1 MKKETQLRTPEAIES
16 LYLRVFD
23 LVNRGASFEITKD
36 HSLHELANELEADGL
51 LQRKTLGPALAL
63 HAGWR
68 LTYVGRLEWAR
79 ILREARDRVWWRKY
93 RRGIGRALLVIIPA
107 AWTVITVLIDI
118 FRDSIRAWLSG
129 LFGW

>member
-51 LQRKTLGPALAL
+51 LQRKTFGPALAL

-79 ILREARDRVWWRKY
+79 ILREVRERVWWRRY
-93 RRGIGRALLVIIPA
+93 RRGIWRAMLVIIPA
-107 AWTVITVLIDI
+107 AWTAFVVFIDI
-118 FRDSIRAWLSG
+118 YRDRICAWLNG

>member
-36 HSLHELANELEADGL
+36 PSLHEVANELEADGL
-51 LQRKTLGPALAL
+51 LQRKTFGSALL
-63 HAGWR
+63 VHAGWR